1 MRKFGIVFCGILG
14 VGAAYYSY
22 SALTMAR
29 LATLQTMAGQEYTI
43 GEVRENVFGDYL
55 NSQFAQQ
62 HHDWKRAGGYLDNV
76 MSQMPEDPQVLK
88 RAMILAM
95 GAGET
100 AKSIELAA
108 KVTGAEKDNSLALL
122 FLTTGAMHDKN
133 YAAAD
138 AYLKAMPEGSL
149 SDFIMPLLESWIQA
163 GLGNYTGD
171 RLTGNTA
178 HMYHAILLAD
188 FMGKN
193 DEIAKLLEMITAG
206 QTPSS
211 ADGKRIADIYAHIG
225 EKEKAI
231 GLYTV
236 ILQGNPADAEVAK
249 KLSDVQAGK
258 APDSFERVTSPEQGV
273 AMALYNMSQLLY
285 QEHADDSARVF
296 ANIALFLD
304 PTMTDTQLLLAAI
317 TSRNERPND
326 AIDYYRSVKPE
337 SEFYLESRRRA
348 ADLLEESKRT
358 DEALAELNSLVKNH
372 NDVESLIRI
381 GDIYRRQEDFQKA
394 LVSYN
399 EAAARFDNKVPK
411 EYWHLLYARGMSLER
426 LGEWD
431 KAETDLRAAL
441 SYQPDHPYVLN
452 YLGYAWTDQG
462 VNLGEALKM
471 ISKAAE
477 LRPEDGYIADSLGW
491 VYYRM
496 GNYKDA
502 VPSLEAAVELL
513 PYDPVINDH
522 LGDAYWQA
530 GRKLEARFQWQRARN
545 YSEDQSLNA
554 MIDQKLTQ
562 GLTAQVPVKHAQS
575 KAADPAT
582 VHGANTDV
590 NTGILNP

>member
-1 MRKFGIVFCGILG
+1 MRKVGIGFCGILG
-14 VGAAYYSY
+14 VCAAYYSY
-22 SALTMAR
+22 SALTTSR
-29 LATLQTMAGQEYTI
+29 LAELQTMAGQEQTVGQI
-43 GEVRENVFGDYL
+43 GPAVFGDYL

-62 HHDWKRAGGYLDNV
+62 HHDWKRAGNYLTRV
-76 MSQMPEDPQVLK
+76 MVQTPDDPQVLK

-100 AKSIELAA
+100 KKSVELAA
-108 KVTGAEKDNSLALL
+108 QVAAAEKDNALALL

-138 AYLKAMPEGSL
+138 AYLKAMPAGSL

-171 RLTGNTA
+171 KLTGNTA

-188 FMGKN
+188 YMGKN
-193 DEIAKLLEMITAG
+193 DEIRKLLEKIL
-206 QTPSS
+206 
-211 ADGKRIADIYAHIG
+211 DGKAPSPADAERIADIYAHIG
-225 EKEKAI
+225 DKEQAI
-231 GLYTV
+231 GLYTKA
-236 ILQGNPADAEVAK
+236 LQENPADAELSK
-249 KLSDVQAGK
+249 KLADVQAGK
-258 APDSFERVTSPEQGV
+258 IPDSFERVTSPEQGV
-273 AMALYNMSQLLY
+273 AMALYNMSELLY
-285 QEHADDSARVF
+285 QEQADDSARVF

-304 PTMTDTQLLLAAI
+304 PSMTDTQLLLAAI
-317 TSRNERPND
+317 TSRNDRTND

-337 SEFYLESRRRA
+337 SEYYLESRRRA
-348 ADLLEESKRT
+348 ADLLEDSKRT

-399 EAAARFDNKVPK
+399 EAAARFGDKIPK

-431 KAETDLRAAL
+431 KAESDLRAAL

-462 VNLGEALKM
+462 VNLSEALTM
-471 ISKAAE
+471 IKKAAE
-477 LRPEDGYIADSLGW
+477 LRPTDGYIADSLGW

-496 GNYKDA
+496 ENYKEA

-545 YSEDQSLNA
+545 YSEDESLKA
-554 MIDQKLTQ
+554 MIDQKLAQ
-562 GLTAQVPVKHAQS
+562 GLIAPAPVKHAQS
-575 KAADPAT
+575 KASDPAT
-582 VHGANTDV
+582 VHGANTGADS
-590 NTGILNP
+590 GIMSP

>member
-1 MRKFGIVFCGILG
+1 MDMRKVGIGFCGILG
-14 VGAAYYSY
+14 VCAAFYSY
-22 SALTMAR
+22 SALTTSR
-29 LATLQTMAGQEYTI
+29 LASLQTMAGQEYTI
-43 GEVRENVFGDYL
+43 GELGPNVFGDYL
-55 NSQFAQQ
+55 SSQFAQQ
-62 HHDWKRAGGYLDNV
+62 HHDWKRAGDYLTRV
-76 MSQMPEDPQVLK
+76 MIQTPDDPQVLK

-100 AKSIELAA
+100 DKSVELAA
-108 KVTGAEKDNSLALL
+108 RVAEVEKDNALALL
-122 FLTTGAMHDKN
+122 FLTTGAMHNKD

-138 AYLKAMPEGSL
+138 KYLKTMPEGSL

-171 RLTGNTA
+171 KLTGNTA

-188 FMGKN
+188 YMGKK
-193 DEIAKLLEMITAG
+193 DEIKKLLEKILEGKA
-206 QTPSS
+206 P
-211 ADGKRIADIYAHIG
+211 ADAERIADIYAHAG
-225 EKEKAI
+225 ETEQAI
-231 GLYTV
+231 GLYTKL
-236 ILQGNPADAEVAK
+236 LQERPADTELGK
-249 KLSDVQAGK
+249 KLADVQTGK
-258 APDSFERVTSPEQGV
+258 IPDSFERVTSPEQGV
-273 AMALYNMSQLLY
+273 AMALYNMSELLY

-296 ANIALFLD
+296 ANIALYLD
-304 PTMTDTQLLLAAI
+304 PAMTDTQLLLAAI
-317 TSRNERPND
+317 TSRNDRMND
-326 AIDYYRSVKPE
+326 AIGYYRSVKPE
-337 SEFYLESRRRA
+337 SEYYLESRRRA
-348 ADLLEESKRT
+348 ADLLEDSKRT

-399 EAAARFDNKVPK
+399 EAAARFGDKIPK

-462 VNLGEALKM
+462 VNLHEALTM
-471 ISKAAE
+471 IKKAAE
-477 LRPEDGYIADSLGW
+477 LRPTDGYIADSLGW

-496 GNYKDA
+496 ANYKEA

-554 MIDQKLTQ
+554 MIDQKLAQ
-562 GLTAQVPVKHAQS
+562 GLITAAPVKHAHS
-575 KAADPAT
+575 AEPVT
-582 VHGANTDV
+582 THGP
-590 NTGILNP
+590 NTGADSGIMSP